1 MLSITDI
8 ELQDVLFGYFDTDG
22 TGDLGVGEM
31 GRMFSAVNLFDTRR
45 LVNSQGKALAILQN
59 ILIENDFDRTQFDSK
74 KYKTKK

>member
-1 MLSITDI
+1 MPSSYKLHRDCCFI
-8 ELQDVLFGYFDTDG
+8 DVANDSL
-22 TGDLGVGEM
+22 E
-31 GRMFSAVNLFDTRR
+31 VNLFDTRR